1 MIAAKELEAN
11 MCLTKQ
17 KDILPTKVVFVWI
30 LLKQHFIVL
39 VSFAVML
46 AK

>member
-17 KDILPTKVVFVWI
+17 KDILPTKVVFVLI
-30 LLKQHFIVL
+30 LLKQHFSSSCVFSCH
-39 VSFAVML
+39 VG
-46 AK
+46 